1 MQYKDAAIGTSFD
14 EHVVGGYKFL
24 MQYYSP
30 VCDSTTSSHDIE
42 LIREPKGR
50 RYIHVWFFSRELH
63 CSVPRRNA
71 RLDGFDYI
79 WQ

>member
-30 VCDSTTSSHDIE
+30 VRDHIGSFTKPS
-42 LIREPKGR
+42 
-50 RYIHVWFFSRELH
+50 
-63 CSVPRRNA
+63 
-71 RLDGFDYI
+71 
-79 WQ
+79 